1 MAISLINK
9 FHWNF
14 INKQVSLE
22 LQLSINHSLFSSYI
36 VLFYNNYE
44 LWVKCCVSNDI
55 GIYFWFCFGMRI
67 IILLYFLIAV
77 LTSTGVWYMF
87 NDLFAIFWD
96 WVLILGA
103 LSLFVNVSSKAF
115 SFKFILYVFIKV
127 NLALKLMIINQV
139 KYCHQE
145 IDFV

>member
-44 LWVKCCVSNDI
+44 LWVSVVSL
-55 GIYFWFCFGMRI
+55 M
-67 IILLYFLIAV
+67 
-77 LTSTGVWYMF
+77 
-87 NDLFAIFWD
+87 
-96 WVLILGA
+96 ILGSIFGFA
-103 LSLFVNVSSKAF
+103 LV
-115 SFKFILYVFIKV
+115 
-127 NLALKLMIINQV
+127 
-139 KYCHQE
+139 
-145 IDFV
+145 